1 MTAIELRGVRKEFGD
16 VTAVRD
22 LDLTVQEGEV
32 YGFLGPNGAGKST
45 TIDMLLDLVRPTAGT
60 VRVLGRDA
68 TTDGVAIRQRTGVLP
83 DGFSVYD
90 RLSGREHVEFAVRSK
105 EADDD
110 PDALLERVG
119 LLGDADRKAG
129 GYSKGMRQ
137 RLALAMALVD
147 DPDLLVLDEP
157 SSGLDPAGAKEMRE
171 IVQRE
176 ADRGATVFFSS
187 HILEQVDAVCDR
199 VGILRDGEL
208 VAEDSV
214 EGLREA
220 VGGEE
225 TLEISVGGADG
236 ADDAAVEAADFL
248 QPMVVEDE
256 SVIARPTG
264 ATDTGID
271 DFLAGNAPMFYAGSW
286 QVPRLQ
292 DSDIDWQFIPFPSGP
307 QISDDVS
314 HTWSA
319 GVFYMAPARG
329 GANQE
334 IGQQWIEYIASEEVQ
349 ARVTD
354 KMGGFPALSSA
365 YETDTFQSTIEN
377 EPRLETVEQEI
388 ENTKPFPSHPEVPTM
403 WNSVHTQAE
412 ALWQG
417 DDIQT
422 VLDRAASEI
431 NNVL

>member
-22 LDLTVQEGEV
+22 LDLTVAEGEV

-68 TTDGVAIRQRTGVLP
+68 TGDGVAIRRRTGVLP

-90 RLSGREHVEFAVRSK
+90 RLSGRKHVEFAVRSK

-110 PDALLERVG
+110 PDDLLERVG
-119 LLGDADRKAG
+119 LLDDADRKAG

-137 RLALAMALVD
+137 RLALAMALAGE
-147 DPDLLVLDEP
+147 PDLLVLDEP

-171 IVQRE
+171 IVERE

-225 TLEISVGGADG
+225 TLEIAVGDATGANG
-236 ADDAAVEAADFL
+236 ADDAAVAAVRAVDGVSRVDRDGDALVVSCADGAKTRVIAALEDAGVAVDDFHTREASLEDLFLAYTEGDTPTADG
-248 QPMVVEDE
+248 DE
-256 SVIARPTG
+256 SGSDPPG
-264 ATDTGID
+264 DDTAD
-271 DFLAGNAPMFYAGSW
+271 
-286 QVPRLQ
+286 
-292 DSDIDWQFIPFPSGP
+292 
-307 QISDDVS
+307 
-314 HTWSA
+314 
-319 GVFYMAPARG
+319 
-329 GANQE
+329 
-334 IGQQWIEYIASEEVQ
+334 EEV
-349 ARVTD
+349 
-354 KMGGFPALSSA
+354 
-365 YETDTFQSTIEN
+365 
-377 EPRLETVEQEI
+377 
-388 ENTKPFPSHPEVPTM
+388 
-403 WNSVHTQAE
+403 
-412 ALWQG
+412 
-417 DDIQT
+417 
-422 VLDRAASEI
+422 DR
-431 NNVL
+431 

>member
-22 LDLTVQEGEV
+22 LDLTVEEGEV

-68 TTDGVAIRQRTGVLP
+68 TGDGVAIRGRTGVLP

-90 RLSGREHVEFAVRSK
+90 RLSGRKHVEFAVRSK
-105 EADDD
+105 AADDD
-110 PDALLERVG
+110 PDALLKRVG
-119 LLGDADRKAG
+119 LLDDADRKAG

-137 RLALAMALVD
+137 RLALAMALVGE
-147 DPDLLVLDEP
+147 PDLLVLDEP

-171 IVQRE
+171 IVERE

-225 TLEISVGGADG
+225 TLEIAVGDAAGADG
-236 ADDAAVEAADFL
+236 AGDATGADNADDAAVAAVRAVDGVSRVDRDGDALVVSCADGAKTRVIAALEDAGVAVDDFHTREASLEDLFLAYTEGDAPASDSADPKGEDAEAA
-248 QPMVVEDE
+248 E
-256 SVIARPTG
+256 AAG
-264 ATDTGID
+264 ATDTAD
-271 DFLAGNAPMFYAGSW
+271 
-286 QVPRLQ
+286 
-292 DSDIDWQFIPFPSGP
+292 
-307 QISDDVS
+307 
-314 HTWSA
+314 
-319 GVFYMAPARG
+319 
-329 GANQE
+329 
-334 IGQQWIEYIASEEVQ
+334 EEV
-349 ARVTD
+349 
-354 KMGGFPALSSA
+354 
-365 YETDTFQSTIEN
+365 
-377 EPRLETVEQEI
+377 
-388 ENTKPFPSHPEVPTM
+388 
-403 WNSVHTQAE
+403 
-412 ALWQG
+412 
-417 DDIQT
+417 
-422 VLDRAASEI
+422 DR
-431 NNVL
+431 